1 MNKYV
6 AITGASSGIGREAAR
21 RFAQRGK
28 NLIIVARNAGRLE
41 AVKKEIAAI
50 DSKLE
55 VVVKPADLS
64 KKENVYALYES
75 LKNLDIET
83 WINNAGFGD
92 YRAVPDQDLSKMENM
107 LGLNVA
113 AVAILS
119 TLYAR
124 DYRDTDNAQLINI
137 SSVGGYTI
145 VPTAVMYCATK
156 FFVSAFT
163 EGLSRELIET
173 GAKMRAK
180 VFAPAATKTNF
191 GNVAND
197 IADYDYDKSFGTYH
211 TCGQTVDFLMQL
223 YDSAFP
229 VGLVDRET
237 FTFSLRDYQF
247 NYAGNS
253 KHNQH
258 TSFPGKTKVLKNRN
272 FSKLWS

>member
-1 MNKYV
+1 MEKYV
-6 AITGASSGIGREAAR
+6 AITGASSGIGYEAAK

-28 NLIIVARNAGRLE
+28 NLIVIARNAERLE
-41 AVKKEIAAI
+41 ALKAEIAAI
-50 DSKLE
+50 DRSLK

-64 KKENVYALYES
+64 QKANAHAVYES

-92 YRAVPDQDLSKMENM
+92 YRAVHEQDFAKMEDM

-124 DYRDTDNAQLINI
+124 DYRDTERAQLINV

-145 VPTAVMYCATK
+145 VPTAVMYCASK

-163 EGLSRELIET
+163 EGLSRELLET

-191 GNVAND
+191 GNVANG

-211 TCGQTVDFLMQL
+211 TCAQTVDFLMRL
-223 YDSAFP
+223 HDSSFP

-253 KHNQH
+253 KHNQN
-258 TSFPGKTKVLKNRN
+258 LR
-272 FSKLWS
+272 

>member
-1 MNKYV
+1 MKKYV
-6 AITGASSGIGREAAR
+6 AITGVSSGIGREAAM

-28 NLIIVARNAGRLE
+28 NLILVARNANGLE
-41 AVKKEIAAI
+41 AVKKEIAAL
-50 DSKLE
+50 DSTLE

-64 KKENVYALYES
+64 KNENAHILYAS
-75 LKNLDIET
+75 LKNFAIET
-83 WINNAGFGD
+83 WINNAGLGE
-92 YRAVPDQDLSKMENM
+92 YRAVHDQDLAKMEQM

-124 DYRDTDNAQLINI
+124 DYRETDNAQLINI

-145 VPTAVMYCATK
+145 VPTAVTYCATK

-163 EGLSRELIET
+163 EGLARELTET
-173 GAKMRAK
+173 GAKLRAK

-191 GNVAND
+191 GNVANG
-197 IADYDYDKSFGTYH
+197 ITDYDYDKSFGTYH
-211 TCGQTVDFLMQL
+211 TCAQTVDFLMRL
-223 YDSAFP
+223 YDNALP

-237 FTFSLRDYQF
+237 FTFSLCDYQF

-253 KHNQH
+253 KHNQ
-258 TSFPGKTKVLKNRN
+258 SVK
-272 FSKLWS
+272 

>member
-1 MNKYV
+1 MKKYV
-6 AITGASSGIGREAAR
+6 AMTGASSGIGREAAM

-28 NLIIVARNAGRLE
+28 NLILVARNADGLE
-41 AVKKEIAAI
+41 AVKKEIAAL
-50 DSKLE
+50 DSALE
-55 VVVKPADLS
+55 VVVTPADLS
-64 KKENVYALYES
+64 QKGNAHALYES
-75 LKNLDIET
+75 LKNFAIET

-92 YRAVPDQDLSKMENM
+92 YRAVHDQDLAKMERM

-119 TLYAR
+119 TLYAH
-124 DYRDTDNAQLINI
+124 DYRETDNAQLINI

-145 VPTAVMYCATK
+145 VPTAVTYCASK

-163 EGLSRELIET
+163 EGLARELIET

-191 GNVAND
+191 GNVANG

-211 TCGQTVDFLMQL
+211 TCAQTVDFLMRL
-223 YDSAFP
+223 YDSALP

-237 FTFSLRDYQF
+237 FAFSLCDYQF

-253 KHNQH
+253 KRNQR
-258 TSFPGKTKVLKNRN
+258 LE
-272 FSKLWS
+272 

>member
-6 AITGASSGIGREAAR
+6 AITGASSGIGCEAAK

-28 NLIIVARNAGRLE
+28 NLILVARNAGRLE

-50 DSKLE
+50 DGTLE
-55 VVVKPADLS
+55 VVIKPTDLS
-64 KKENVYALYES
+64 KNEHAHALYAS

-92 YRAVPDQDLSKMENM
+92 YRAVPDQDLAKMEQM

-124 DYRDTDNAQLINI
+124 DYREADNAQLINI

-145 VPTAVMYCATK
+145 VPTAVTYCATK
-156 FFVSAFT
+156 FFVAAFT
-163 EGLSRELIET
+163 EGLARELTET
-173 GAKMRAK
+173 GAKLRAK

-191 GNVAND
+191 GNIANG

-211 TCGQTVDFLMQL
+211 TCAQTVDFLMRL
-223 YDSAFP
+223 YDSALP
-229 VGLVDRET
+229 VGLVDRKT
-237 FTFSLRDYQF
+237 FAFSLRDYQF
-247 NYAGNS
+247 SYAGNS
-253 KHNQH
+253 THNQRLNN
-258 TSFPGKTKVLKNRN
+258 PR
-272 FSKLWS
+272 SK

>member
-6 AITGASSGIGREAAR
+6 AITGASSGIGREAAK

-28 NLIIVARNAGRLE
+28 NLILVARNAGRLE

-50 DSKLE
+50 DGTLE
-55 VVVKPADLS
+55 VIVKPADLS
-64 KKENVYALYES
+64 KKEHAHALYAS

-92 YRAVPDQDLSKMENM
+92 YRAVHDQDLAKMEQM

-145 VPTAVMYCATK
+145 VPTAVTYCATK
-156 FFVSAFT
+156 FFVGAFT
-163 EGLSRELIET
+163 EGLARELTET
-173 GAKMRAK
+173 GAKLRAK

-191 GNVAND
+191 GNVANNV
-197 IADYDYDKSFGTYH
+197 ADYDYDKSFGTYH
-211 TCGQTVDFLMQL
+211 TCSQTADFLMRL
-223 YDSAFP
+223 YDSTLP

-237 FTFSLRDYQF
+237 FAFSLCDYQF

-253 KHNQH
+253 ERNQKLN
-258 TSFPGKTKVLKNRN
+258 SSCFNRAT
-272 FSKLWS
+272 

>member
-1 MNKYV
+1 MKKYV
-6 AITGASSGIGREAAR
+6 AITGASSGIGREAAM

-28 NLIIVARNAGRLE
+28 NLILVARNADGLE
-41 AVKKEIAAI
+41 TVKKEIAAI
-50 DSKLE
+50 DGTLE

-64 KKENVYALYES
+64 KKENVHALYAS

-92 YRAVPDQDLSKMENM
+92 YRAVHDQDLAKMEQM

-124 DYRDTDNAQLINI
+124 DYRETDNAQLINI

-145 VPTAVMYCATK
+145 VPTAVTYCATK
-156 FFVSAFT
+156 FFVGAFT
-163 EGLSRELIET
+163 EGLARELIET
-173 GAKMRAK
+173 GAKLRAK

-191 GNVAND
+191 GNVANG
-197 IADYDYDKSFGTYH
+197 IADYDYDKFFGTYH
-211 TCGQTVDFLMQL
+211 TCAQTVDFLMRL
-223 YDSAFP
+223 YDSALP

-237 FTFSLRDYQF
+237 FTFSLCDYQF

-253 KHNQH
+253 KHNQ
-258 TSFPGKTKVLKNRN
+258 SVK
-272 FSKLWS
+272 

>member
-1 MNKYV
+1 MEKYV
-6 AITGASSGIGREAAR
+6 AITGASSGIGYEAAK

-28 NLIIVARNAGRLE
+28 NLIVIARNAERLE
-41 AVKKEIAAI
+41 ALKAEVAAI
-50 DSKLE
+50 DRSLK

-64 KKENVYALYES
+64 QKENAHAVYES

-92 YRAVPDQDLSKMENM
+92 YRAVHEQDFAKMEDM

-124 DYRDTDNAQLINI
+124 DYRDTERAQLINV

-145 VPTAVMYCATK
+145 VPTAVMYCASK

-163 EGLSRELIET
+163 EGLSRELLET

-191 GNVAND
+191 GNVANG

-211 TCGQTVDFLMQL
+211 TCAQTVDFLMRL
-223 YDSAFP
+223 HDSSFP

-237 FTFSLRDYQF
+237 FAFSLRDYQF

-253 KHNQH
+253 KHNQN
-258 TSFPGKTKVLKNRN
+258 LR
-272 FSKLWS
+272 

>member
-1 MNKYV
+1 MNQMNKYV
-6 AITGASSGIGREAAR
+6 AITGASLGIGREAAM

-28 NLIIVARNAGRLE
+28 NLILVARNASRLE
-41 AVKKEIAAI
+41 SLKNEIAAI
-50 DSKLE
+50 DGTLK
-55 VVVKPADLS
+55 VVVRPTDLS
-64 KKENVYALYES
+64 KKENAHVLYAS
-75 LKNLDIET
+75 LKNFAIET

-92 YRAVPDQDLSKMENM
+92 YRAVHDQDLSKMENM

-119 TLYAR
+119 TLYAH
-124 DYRDTDNAQLINI
+124 DYRDRDNTQLINI

-145 VPTAVMYCATK
+145 VPTAVTYCATK

-163 EGLSRELIET
+163 EGLARELAET
-173 GAKMRAK
+173 GAKLRAK

-211 TCGQTVDFLMQL
+211 TCAQTVDFLMRL
-223 YDSAFP
+223 YDSALP

-247 NYAGNS
+247 SYAGNS
-253 KHNQH
+253 KHNQ
-258 TSFPGKTKVLKNRN
+258 KLK
-272 FSKLWS
+272 

>member
-1 MNKYV
+1 MKKYV
-6 AITGASSGIGREAAR
+6 AITGASSGIGREAAK

-28 NLIIVARNAGRLE
+28 NLILVASNAGRLE
-41 AVKKEIAAI
+41 AVKKEITAI
-50 DSKLE
+50 DGTLE
-55 VVVKPADLS
+55 VVVKPTDLS
-64 KKENVYALYES
+64 KKEHAHALYAS

-92 YRAVPDQDLSKMENM
+92 YRAVPEQDLAKMEQM

-124 DYRDTDNAQLINI
+124 DYRDTDDAQLINI

-145 VPTAVMYCATK
+145 VPTAVTYCATK
-156 FFVSAFT
+156 FFVAAFT
-163 EGLSRELIET
+163 EGLARELTET
-173 GAKMRAK
+173 GAKLRAK

-191 GNVAND
+191 GNIANG

-211 TCGQTVDFLMQL
+211 TCAQTVDFLMRL
-223 YDSAFP
+223 HDSALP

-237 FTFSLRDYQF
+237 FAFSLRDHQF
-247 NYAGNS
+247 TYAGNS
-253 KHNQH
+253 KHNQR
-258 TSFPGKTKVLKNRN
+258 LE
-272 FSKLWS
+272 